1 MALARREYFE
11 LSGHPKCQCCE
22 NRFPKEFADRCLGWS
37 GGPEEYTLNELIEYC
52 GVDWKN
58 YDKRGQWYMWN
69 DDFICPECAQK
80 LIDNGEAKLIT
91 CYRERWTTCDY
102 DELPEKEKQFA
113 KPHKTMDGRIMGSE
127 IRIPYNVLTKVRK
140 KRK

>member
-52 GVDWKN
+52 GVDWKA
-58 YDKRGQWYMWN
+58 KIGRAVGQGV
-69 DDFICPECAQK
+69 DRDLHLVLHISATT
-80 LIDNGEAKLIT
+80 LIIVRNGAGNVGAAT
-91 CYRERWTTCDY
+91 PCDI
-102 DELPEKEKQFA
+102 A
-113 KPHKTMDGRIMGSE
+113 
-127 IRIPYNVLTKVRK
+127 
-140 KRK
+140 